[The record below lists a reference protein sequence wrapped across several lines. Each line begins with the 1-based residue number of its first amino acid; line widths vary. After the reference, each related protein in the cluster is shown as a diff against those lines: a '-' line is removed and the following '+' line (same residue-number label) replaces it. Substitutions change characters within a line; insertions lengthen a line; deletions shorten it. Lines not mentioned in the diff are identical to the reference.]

1 MQDFE
6 GAEHPLDTQDGDMLV
21 STSSSIKP
29 DTTNRGP
36 EIRGGPNKLRNC
48 LAIASSLRLWNSKA
62 KLSLSLDPVLDLVER
77 TL

>member
-21 STSSSIKP
+21 STSFLMKP
-29 DTTNRGP
+29 DTINRVPG
-36 EIRGGPNKLRNC
+36 IRDGPNKLRNC

-62 KLSLSLDPVLDLVER
+62 KLSLSLDPALDLVER